1 MSHKIY
7 QKVYSNRQAVAAGST
22 MHKEIRMKNKQ
33 DDNEKELAFLKEVL
47 GIENPSPE
55 DLRQALKDLEKSK
68 VISKYTIK
76 SDKV

>member
-1 MSHKIY
+1 
-7 QKVYSNRQAVAAGST
+7 
-22 MHKEIRMKNKQ
+22 MKNKQ